1 VNGDLRHIFLV
12 AGEPSGDLHA
22 AGLVTA
28 LRRLRPGIRVTG
40 IGGRHLQD
48 AGVDLLYHTDTLAF
62 MGFTEVLRHLPY
74 LWRVMREVRRFLD
87 RERPDLVVLVDY
99 PGFNLRLAP
108 HARAAGCRV
117 LYYISPQLWA
127 WHEQRVVALA
137 RSTDLLACVLPFEP
151 DFYERMRTV
160 YGEAPDVRFV
170 GHPLLDV
177 AVAGDPEGLRRELL
191 IPPGA
196 ELLALLPGSRRQEI
210 EQLLPAMAG
219 AVALLRD
226 RRPDLFPVLC
236 AAPGVPRGIYASILG
251 RAGIVLAPAIPAG
264 SVRSPREGIVAVGGR
279 TYDVMG
285 AARGALVASGTA
297 TLETGLFGTPMVIAY
312 RLNPISWRIGRSRV
326 RVPHIGLVN
335 LVAGERVVPELLQE
349 KVTPESLAESLGP
362 LLDDG
367 VERERVK
374 TALAGVRQRL
384 GEPGAAERTAR
395 LALGLLGER
404 P

>member
-1 VNGDLRHIFLV
+1 VNEGVRHVFLV

-28 LRRLRPGIRVTG
+28 LRRLRPGTRFTG

-62 MGFTEVLRHLPY
+62 MGFTEVLRHLPH
-74 LWRVMREVRRFLD
+74 LLRVMGEVRCFLT
-87 RERPDLVVLVDY
+87 RERPELVVLVDY

-151 DFYERMRTV
+151 DFYERMRSV
-160 YGEAPDVRFV
+160 YGEVPEVRFV

-177 AVAGDPEGLRRELL
+177 AMAGNPDELRRELL

-210 EQLLPAMAG
+210 GQLLPAMAG
-219 AVALLRD
+219 AVALLRA

-236 AAPGVPRGIYASILG
+236 AAPGIPRETYARILG
-251 RAGIVLAPAIPAG
+251 HTGIGLAPALPSGAE
-264 SVRSPREGIVAVGGR
+264 RRPEEGIVVVGGR
-279 TYDVMG
+279 TYDVVG
-285 AARGALVASGTA
+285 AARGAMVASGTA
-297 TLETGLFGTPMVIAY
+297 TLETGLLGTPMVIAY

-349 KVTPESLAESLGP
+349 AVTPRALAEALGP
-362 LLDDG
+362 LLEEG
-367 VERERVK
+367 AERERVR
-374 TALAGVRQRL
+374 TALAGVRHRL
-384 GEPGAAERTAR
+384 GRPGAAERTAR
-395 LALGLLGER
+395 LALGLLEEQR
-404 P
+404 